1 MFRKCCAADNEV
13 LLLTVIRLLK
23 IPGTALDA
31 PCGWVFHHLFEK
43 SGGWPDGLKSWH
55 PQGKDLA
62 SVLRSWTAL
71 KKCRTPMIT
80 GHLKSFK
87 RWMAHKTHKNPS
99 YPMIIYHGISLF
111 WKKHSLG
118 ILSHVRRP
126 SVLRNALN
134 CDWLAL
140 HDLHVVLFST
150 GLARP
155 WTHGRFV

>member
-23 IPGTALDA
+23 IPGSALDA

-43 SGGWPDGLKSWH
+43 SGGSPDGLKSTL

-87 RWMAHKTHKNPS
+87 CWMAHKTHKNPS

-111 WKKHSLG
+111 WKSILSAFKATSVGRRSLG
-118 ILSHVRRP
+118 MLWIVPGWRCMTFMWS
-126 SVLRNALN
+126 SSAL
-134 CDWLAL
+134 A
-140 HDLHVVLFST
+140 
-150 GLARP
+150 
-155 WTHGRFV
+155 